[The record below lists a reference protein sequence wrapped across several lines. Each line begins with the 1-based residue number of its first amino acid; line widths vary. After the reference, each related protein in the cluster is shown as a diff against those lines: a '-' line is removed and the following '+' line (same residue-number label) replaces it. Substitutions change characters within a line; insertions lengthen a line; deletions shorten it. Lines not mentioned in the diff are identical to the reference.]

1 MIKKRLVVF
10 VLIIALIGVLGIRSV
25 GASTSNSVPDHPD
38 VVTTNIIILDT
49 ENPAL
54 TQNLKTGVFGVV
66 TELGSD
72 FYTNYVGIA
81 VDSRGNSIIKTD
93 LMIFTTKDVSSLK
106 ISQGVLIKV
115 DHNKVELW
123 FAHNEK
129 IVAVPWQGVSMW
141 SPATKRFDTQELV
154 FGKILSVKKTGAWES
169 EKNYCSHPVV
179 VKKWYYID
187 IDVATEANLHSVTM
201 KIEVKVPDSELKEVL
216 NSEGSYLWLS
226 PHRPLNIYILQ
237 QSH

>member
-1 MIKKRLVVF
+1 MRKRLIIF
-10 VLIIALIGVLGIRSV
+10 VLILALLGVLGVGVRSIE
-25 GASTSNSVPDHPD
+25 ASASNSVPNHPD

-49 ENPAL
+49 ENSAL
-54 TQNLKTGVFGVV
+54 MQNLKTGVFGVV
-66 TELGSD
+66 TELGSN

-123 FAHNEK
+123 FAHNK
-129 IVAVPWQGVSMW
+129 VVAVPWQEVSMW
-141 SPATKRFDTQELV
+141 APATKRFDTQELV

-187 IDVATEANLHSVTM
+187 IDVATENEKDVSM

-226 PHRPLNIYILQ
+226 PHPSLVYILQ
-237 QSH
+237 QSY